1 MLKIFKTLLLFIVL
15 PTLTLHAAGGSSVPL
30 EHIKIDRENTASMQR
45 GAKYFMQYCS
55 GCHSLKYAR
64 YSDVAKDLK
73 IVDSKGEPH
82 KEFILKY
89 LNYVSDDHRSQIV
102 NAMSPEDAEVWF
114 GKAPPD
120 LSLVIRSRGND
131 WVYTYLKTYYEDSS
145 RPLGVNNLVYP
156 AVGMPHVLGHLQPKV
171 NPIYDDAHH
180 VIGVEYDKDAPASE
194 VLAYDK
200 MIKDIVHFLDYISE
214 PTKKK
219 RLELGVYVMLGLA
232 VFAAF
237 SYLNYKQLWKDIK

>member
-1 MLKIFKTLLLFIVL
+1 MLKNLKIVVFLVLLPLSFL
-15 PTLTLHAAGGSSVPL
+15 SAAGGSDVPL
-30 EHIKIDRENTASMQR
+30 ESIKIDRHNTASMQR

-64 YSDVAKDLK
+64 YSDVARDLK
-73 IVDSKGEPH
+73 IVDSNGAPH

-89 LNYVSDDHRSQIV
+89 LNFVNDNQGSSII
-102 NAMSPEDAEVWF
+102 NAMSPKDSEVWF

-120 LSLVIRSRGND
+120 LSLVVRSRGND
-131 WVYTYLKTYYEDSS
+131 WVYTYLKTYYEDES

-156 AVGMPHVLGHLQPKV
+156 AVGMPHVLYHLQPKV
-171 NPIYDDAHH
+171 HPVYDDHHH
-180 VIGVEYDKDAPASE
+180 VIGVEYDKDVPASQI
-194 VLAYDK
+194 LAYDK
-200 MIKDIVHFLDYISE
+200 MISDIVHFLDYISE

-232 VFAAF
+232 IFAAF